1 MNLFVCPAKCNK
13 GFVFFMLLWIT
24 QNSWC
29 SGEKCSSKWL
39 ILFVFAAEQQFY
51 CNELT
56 ILNLIPTNSWWWDL
70 HTITPKYKTELLNA
84 VTGSGVRANS
94 DNVCI
99 SGAGWADAGYS
110 WSRFVKMS
118 ALLRIGLKLAWT
130 RHLKLHIFLMHWSE
144 FSINLSSALS
154 LLKCLG
160 LGVMKMM
167 NRAIKIMFRRE
178 KCIIYHYCLIA
189 EYSNYFNPSVS
200 S

>member
-1 MNLFVCPAKCNK
+1 M
-13 GFVFFMLLWIT
+13 
-24 QNSWC
+24 
-29 SGEKCSSKWL
+29 
-39 ILFVFAAEQQFY
+39 
-51 CNELT
+51 
-56 ILNLIPTNSWWWDL
+56 
-70 HTITPKYKTELLNA
+70 
-84 VTGSGVRANS
+84 RANS

-110 WSRFVKMS
+110 GSRFVKMS
-118 ALLRIGLKLAWT
+118 ALLRIGLKLAWA
-130 RHLKLHIFLMHWSE
+130 RHLKLQIFLMHWSE

-189 EYSNYFNPSVS
+189 ALNIQTILTPLYQVNQPLIQNVICGYFLQPSLVTTS
-200 S
+200 PDLNRPGSVLVKKSAWLWYEETITLIYWHWHNI

>member
-1 MNLFVCPAKCNK
+1 MILSRMSLQLPIVWEKQHFKDLLTSDNGPINKLGMRMNLFFVCPAKCNK

-39 ILFVFAAEQQFY
+39 ILFVFAAEQQFC

-99 SGAGWADAGYS
+99 SGAGWADAGYHGAGL
-110 WSRFVKMS
+110 SRCQPYS
-118 ALLRIGLKLAWT
+118 ELA
-130 RHLKLHIFLMHWSE
+130 
-144 FSINLSSALS
+144 
-154 LLKCLG
+154 
-160 LGVMKMM
+160 
-167 NRAIKIMFRRE
+167 
-178 KCIIYHYCLIA
+178 
-189 EYSNYFNPSVS
+189 
-200 S
+200 